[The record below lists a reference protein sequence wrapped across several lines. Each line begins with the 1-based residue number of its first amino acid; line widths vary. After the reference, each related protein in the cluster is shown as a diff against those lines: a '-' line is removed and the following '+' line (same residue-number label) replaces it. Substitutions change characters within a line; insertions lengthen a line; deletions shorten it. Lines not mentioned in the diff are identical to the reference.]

1 MGGAF
6 NLVWNIQALPG
17 LCRSPMTVE
26 LKAAPKDSWDG
37 VLQGRTSDEE
47 VLFYADIRWQHGRP
61 TLRSNQSN
69 FKMNKI
75 FTITGE
81 YLDHSKFGRVQRVFC
96 CSLRQTLALC
106 LGKRTK
112 SKM

>member
-6 NLVWNIQALPG
+6 NLVWNIQALAG
-17 LCRSPMTVE
+17 LLCGSPMTVE
-26 LKAAPKDSWDG
+26 LRAAPEDSWDG

-61 TLRSNQSN
+61 TLRSKQSN

-75 FTITGE
+75 FTI
-81 YLDHSKFGRVQRVFC
+81 
-96 CSLRQTLALC
+96 
-106 LGKRTK
+106 
-112 SKM
+112 